1 VAVGEADARRNGAN
15 AVAVEERDEVLR
27 LEVPAGDGH
36 RHDRFPHAERCEAG
50 DPDPEREAGVV
61 PDDVGVAAGRADEI
75 VVGEDDPVTRD
86 DLAAAIGEAPGCTPV
101 PWDDPSADDVEAAIV
116 KRSTAVLPPHHVVDQ
131 AGQEQ
136 RMQAAVL
143 AGIED
148 EAGDRLIAQRAEEG
162 QGLGLRRGG
171 RRDRGPGAVVRP
183 ERIRQRER
191 CQDGQ
196 RGREDEGDTALHIL
210 KIRGRSVCRSDEMTF
225 MAPRKRPK
233 HLRPKSPARVRKH
246 RRSRSKGARGH
257 QHPELIG
264 LALVFLGI
272 FLAIPLWLG
281 WDGGYVGDRI
291 DSGLEAF
298 FGDGRVGVPL
308 VLLALG
314 GLMVARA
321 QLVDVRPFRTGL
333 VVLGLGIMT
342 LLGEARGGAT
352 GEALDLIFGRL
363 LGDTGTAVLG
373 FFLLVTGALLVS
385 GASLGALIRHSAH
398 AAQKTAVAARRS
410 VERVRIPFDDE
421 PITQPDAPPVDGEA
435 AYPDV
440 VSERPA
446 PPPVLVDQLD
456 DFEPERPEPVFDMP
470 STEHVGYKLPD
481 AGVLRRSHRD
491 KKKGQPEKAI
501 ERTAEALLQ
510 ALSNFGV
517 EAHLI
522 GQVVGPRVT
531 RYELQLAP
539 GTKVGKVASLKDD
552 LAYALATTELRILAP
567 IPGKQAVGVEV
578 PNLSPNVVTLGD
590 IFAEM
595 PGSSSPL
602 SVWLGKDISGA
613 SVHAD
618 LARMPHILIAGTTGS
633 GKSGCIN
640 TMLCSILLRATP
652 DEVRM
657 ILVDP
662 KRVELGL
669 YESIPHLLTPVVSS
683 PKAAAAVLTNILTEM
698 EHRYERM
705 SLARARNLQE
715 LNRVLAE
722 RGEQTLPYL
731 LVVIDELA
739 DLMMVSPQ
747 DVEDAVI
754 RLAQKSRA
762 VGIHLVLATQRPSVD
777 VITGMI
783 KANVPSRIAFAVSS
797 QTDSRVILDTSGAES
812 LLGQGDM
819 LFKPLG
825 TSRLQRVQGA
835 YVSEEEIALI
845 VEQCRGQRDQE
856 LDESLLEAPSARE
869 HDGEDGDFDPDE
881 DPLLDRA
888 IEIVV
893 QTQTASVSLIQR
905 RLRVGY
911 TRAGRLIDMLERRGI
926 ISGYEGS
933 KPRRVLVGEPE
944 LERVLSEVAS

>member
-1 VAVGEADARRNGAN
+1 
-15 AVAVEERDEVLR
+15 
-27 LEVPAGDGH
+27 
-36 RHDRFPHAERCEAG
+36 
-50 DPDPEREAGVV
+50 
-61 PDDVGVAAGRADEI
+61 
-75 VVGEDDPVTRD
+75 
-86 DLAAAIGEAPGCTPV
+86 
-101 PWDDPSADDVEAAIV
+101 
-116 KRSTAVLPPHHVVDQ
+116 
-131 AGQEQ
+131 
-136 RMQAAVL
+136 
-143 AGIED
+143 
-148 EAGDRLIAQRAEEG
+148 
-162 QGLGLRRGG
+162 
-171 RRDRGPGAVVRP
+171 
-183 ERIRQRER
+183 
-191 CQDGQ
+191 
-196 RGREDEGDTALHIL
+196 
-210 KIRGRSVCRSDEMTF
+210 
-225 MAPRKRPK
+225 MAPKKRPR
-233 HLRPKSPARVRKH
+233 HMRPKSPARVRKSKRGG
-246 RRSRSKGARGH
+246 RRAQH
-257 QHPELIG
+257 HPELVG
-264 LALVFLGI
+264 LALAFVGA

-281 WDGGYVGDRI
+281 WDGGIVGEKI
-291 DSGLEAF
+291 VSGL
-298 FGDGRVGVPL
+298 DGLVGTGRLAVPL
-308 VLLALG
+308 VLLGLG
-314 GLMVARA
+314 ALMVARSS
-321 QLVDVRPFRTGL
+321 LVALHPFRTGL
-333 VVLGLGIMT
+333 VVICIGLMM
-342 LLGEARGGAT
+342 LLGQEDGGAT
-352 GEALDLIFGRL
+352 GEALELIFGRL
-363 LGDTGTAVLG
+363 LGHTGTVVLG
-373 FFLLVTGALLVS
+373 VFALVAGGLLLT
-385 GASLGALIRHSAH
+385 GASLGAILHRSAQ
-398 AAQKTAVAARRS
+398 AARQTAVAARRTA
-410 VERVRIPFDDE
+410 EWARVPAAEDPPTR
-421 PITQPDAPPVDGEA
+421 PDAPPLDGEV

-440 VSERPA
+440 VKETPA
-446 PPPVLVDQLD
+446 PAPLLLEQLEDLEPAGAPPEDAPA
-456 DFEPERPEPVFDMP
+456 EPSLFDP
-470 STEHVGYKLPD
+470 TTTEHAGYRLPD
-481 AGVLRRSHRD
+481 ASVLRRSRAD
-491 KKKGQPEKAI
+491 KSQPEKAI
-501 ERTAEALLQ
+501 ERTAESLLQ
-510 ALSNFGV
+510 ALANFGI
-517 EAHLI
+517 EAHLT

-552 LAYALATTELRILAP
+552 LAYALATTEIRILAP

-578 PNLSPNVVTLGD
+578 PNLAPNVVTLGD
-590 IFAEM
+590 IFDEVPANA
-595 PGSSSPL
+595 SPL

-613 SVHAD
+613 SVWAD

-683 PKAAAAVLTNILTEM
+683 PKAASAVLTNVLTEM
-698 EHRYERM
+698 ERRYERM
-705 SLARARNLQE
+705 SLARARNLVE
-715 LNRVLAE
+715 LNKVLSE
-722 RGEQTLPYL
+722 RGEQPLPHL
-731 LVVIDELA
+731 LIVIDELA
-739 DLMMVSPQ
+739 DMMMVSPQ
-747 DVEDAVI
+747 EVEDAVI

-797 QTDSRVILDTSGAES
+797 MTDSRVILDTSGAES

-845 VEQCRGQRDQE
+845 VEQCRAQRGQD

-869 HDGEDGDFDPDE
+869 MGEGDEDFDPDE

-933 KPRRVLVGEPE
+933 KPRRVLVGEGD
-944 LERVLSEVAS
+944 LEHVLTDVSS